1 MKSGRV
7 SIRVRWRRKKSAP
20 EPDPPGVVPGQ
31 AHAQAPEGASLPP
44 ETLPFPS
51 AVEPTPEPSQPQYKW
66 YHKMAGLFAVI
77 FCFELGVFLLVF
89 PWASDWDLNYFS
101 SLPLWASSVWAS
113 PYFRGAISGLGVLN
127 IYVSLIEVFR
137 LRRFSASSAGLS

>member
-1 MKSGRV
+1 MRSGRV
-7 SIRVRWRRKKSAP
+7 TIRLRWRRMKPAP
-20 EPDPPGVVPGQ
+20 EPDQPAALPAALSTEPQDAPPR
-31 AHAQAPEGASLPP
+31 
-44 ETLPFPS
+44 
-51 AVEPTPEPSQPQYKW
+51 YKW

-101 SLPLWASSVWAS
+101 SLPLWASSIWAS
-113 PYFRGAISGLGVLN
+113 PYFRGAISGLGALN